1 MSPEPAEHTLRGQS
15 GPRQRPDACPGVI
28 ALHQAADGGLA
39 RVRVPGGVLTAA
51 QLQVL
56 SRAAEELGD
65 GDLELTSR
73 ANLQIRAL
81 PASAASELSQRLY
94 DAGLLPSFTHERVR
108 NIVASPLSG
117 LDGLS
122 SYDVLP
128 VAAELDRLLCA
139 SASLAELPGRFLF
152 TLDDGRGDLAGIPSD
167 AGVRAVARSDVRTP
181 DVRMGGDDVV
191 AELILAGAGTGL
203 SVRWPGVAGLL
214 TEVAAAFLAE
224 RAAQRSTAWHVAEL
238 DDGPARLRDRIRH
251 SDGAPIT
258 TAPTPT
264 SDSTTPAV
272 SATNHTAA
280 ADLAGAAPAVGGSAA
295 RSRVSLPPDRDGTD
309 DGFRRRGSGTAA
321 PEIGAHVQRPDE
333 NGARVGARAATV
345 AWGGVDASREP
356 SVPPEQGQEGI
367 RSGGGVDERVAVV
380 VAVPLGRLNVV
391 QARALAS
398 LADAS
403 GGTVRVTPWRSVVVP
418 DVVAA
423 GNWRVLL
430 GEAGLVVEP
439 GSPWIGMTCCAGRPR
454 CAKALADVRSDATRA
469 LPLLP
474 AGRAV
479 HWSGCERRCG
489 RPGDAIDVVAVGNGY
504 EVDGVTAGD
513 VVAAVATA
521 RGA

>member
-39 RVRVPGGVLTAA
+39 RVRVPGGVLTVA
-51 QLQVL
+51 QLLVL

-65 GDLELTSR
+65 GELELTSR

-81 PASAASELSQRLY
+81 PASAAAELSQRLY

-128 VAAELDRLLCA
+128 VAAELDRVLCA

-181 DVRMGGDDVV
+181 DVRTGGDDVV

-238 DDGPARLRDRIRH
+238 DDGAAGIRDRIRH

-258 TAPTPT
+258 TAPPPT

-280 ADLAGAAPAVGGSAA
+280 DLADAAPAVGGSAA
-295 RSRVSLPPDRDGTD
+295 RSTASLPPGRDGTD
-309 DGFRRRGSGTAA
+309 DIFQRRGSGTAA
-321 PEIGAHVQRPDE
+321 AEIGAHVQRPDE
-333 NGARVGARAATV
+333 N
-345 AWGGVDASREP
+345 
-356 SVPPEQGQEGI
+356 

-380 VAVPLGRLNVV
+380 VAVPLGRLNGV

-430 GEAGLVVEP
+430 GDAGLVVEP
-439 GSPWIGMTCCAGRPR
+439 GSAWVGMTCCAGRPR